1 MLAPAGYPHFFRYIG
16 VVLTLNVDSLLAF
29 VLLGVGPLY
38 VAVVFFGCAEVL
50 LGGVVLLVLGGV
62 AVLLVLGGVVV
73 FLVLGVVLVL
83 FGVDVVLVTDRAA
96 IHTDKLMAILE
107 GKTLNTAS
115 MAIFSTAVKSA
126 LTVVTLR

>member
-1 MLAPAGYPHFFRYIG
+1 M
-16 VVLTLNVDSLLAF
+16 
-29 VLLGVGPLY
+29 Y
-38 VAVVFFGCAEVL
+38 VAVGFFGCAEVL

-73 FLVLGVVLVL
+73 FLILGVVLVL
-83 FGVDVVLVTDRAA
+83 LVLGGAEVLFGVNVVLVTDRAA

-115 MAIFSTAVKSA
+115 KV
-126 LTVVTLR
+126 R